1 MDKVFKQK
9 IALALSTGAA
19 RGIAHIGA
27 IEELERLGYEI
38 SSIAGCS
45 MGALVGG
52 AYATGNLHK
61 CEEYLC
67 ALDNRKVLDM
77 VDLTVLK
84 EGFVK
89 GEKIMRRLGEIV
101 PDVNIEDLPVPY
113 AAVATNLP
121 DEREIVFEHGSLH
134 DAIRA
139 SISVP
144 LFFVPFKKDGMVLID
159 GAASN
164 PLPLSRVKRH
174 EGDLLVAVVAC
185 NAPKDI
191 RHTRSVRFNK
201 FSLLTEALTAMVQRL
216 IRYSISECRP
226 DMVIYIPT
234 RDYSLLDLKNAPEL
248 IEAGRIAV
256 RNAINEYQ
264 KCGTQLAGPDSGL

>member
-1 MDKVFKQK
+1 MDKTFKQK

-27 IEELERLGYEI
+27 IEELERQGYEI

-45 MGALVGG
+45 MGALIGG

-67 ALDNRKVLDM
+67 KLDNHKVLEM
-77 VDLTVLK
+77 VDVTILK
-84 EGFVK
+84 EGFLK
-89 GEKIMRRLGEIV
+89 GEKIMKRLGELI
-101 PDVNIEDLPVPY
+101 PDVNIEDLSVPY

-121 DEREIVFEHGSLH
+121 DEQEVVFDHGSLH

-185 NAPKDI
+185 NSPKDVG
-191 RHTRSVRFNK
+191 HSQPVRFNK
-201 FSLLTEALTAMVQRL
+201 FSLLTNSLTAMVQRL
-216 IRYSISECRP
+216 IRYSISECKP

-248 IEAGRIAV
+248 IEAGRIAA
-256 RNAINEYQ
+256 RNAVEEYR
-264 KCGTQLAGPDSGL
+264 KDGI

>member
-1 MDKVFKQK
+1 MDKVFKQR

-27 IEELERLGYEI
+27 IEELERQGYEI
-38 SSIAGCS
+38 ASVAGCS

-52 AYATGNLHK
+52 AYATGKLQE
-61 CEEYLC
+61 CAEFLC
-67 ALDNRKVLDM
+67 SIDNRKVLEM
-77 VDLTVLK
+77 IDLTILK
-84 EGFVK
+84 EGFLK
-89 GEKIMRRLGEIV
+89 GDKIMKRLGGIM
-101 PDVNIEDLPVPY
+101 PDMNIEDLPVPY
-113 AAVATNLP
+113 AAVATNLM
-121 DEREIVFEHGSLH
+121 DEQEVVFDHGSLH

-164 PLPLSRVKRH
+164 PLPLSRARRS

-185 NAPKDI
+185 NPKRDASQSG
-191 RHTRSVRFNK
+191 HFNK
-201 FSLLTEALTAMVQRL
+201 LSLLTESLTAMVQRL
-216 IRYSISECRP
+216 IQYSIAEFKP
-226 DMVIYIPT
+226 DMVISIPT

-248 IEAGRIAV
+248 IKEGTVAARS
-256 RNAINEYQ
+256 AIEEYRRSRSL
-264 KCGTQLAGPDSGL
+264 K